1 VASIAGLET
10 RRLGENGPEVSVV
23 GLGCN
28 NFGGRLG
35 IEGTRAVVE
44 AALDAGVTLFDTA
57 DIYGGGGRSE
67 ALLGEVLAGRRERV
81 VLATKFGMDMGD
93 GAQERGSRDYIRK
106 AIERSLERLQTDYV
120 DLYQYHRFDGVT
132 PFEETFGAL
141 DELVQEGK
149 VRFVGHSNLE
159 ARQIEEVDELC
170 RQAGLTRPVSA
181 QNQYSL
187 LRREVEE
194 DVLPTCE
201 RLGLGFLPYF
211 PLASGLLTGKYRR
224 GEPRPEGARLSGR
237 DDVFTEETFERIE
250 ALERFAQERGVTLLV
265 VAIGG
270 LAAQP
275 AVSSVIAGATK
286 PEQVRANVQAAAW
299 KPTAED
305 LAALNQIR

>member
-1 VASIAGLET
+1 
-10 RRLGENGPEVSVV
+10 
-23 GLGCN
+23 
-28 NFGGRLG
+28 
-35 IEGTRAVVE
+35 
-44 AALDAGVTLFDTA
+44 
-57 DIYGGGGRSE
+57 GRSE

-132 PFEETFGAL
+132 PFEEPFGAL
-141 DELVQEGK
+141 DEVVQEGK

-187 LRREVEE
+187 LRREVED

-201 RLGLGFLPYF
+201 RLGLRFLPFF
-211 PLASGLLTGKYRR
+211 PLPGGLLPGKF
-224 GEPRPEGARLSGR
+224 RP
-237 DDVFTEETFERIE
+237 
-250 ALERFAQERGVTLLV
+250 VT
-265 VAIGG
+265 
-270 LAAQP
+270 P
-275 AVSSVIAGATK
+275 A
-286 PEQVRANVQAAAW
+286 
-299 KPTAED
+299 
-305 LAALNQIR
+305 